1 MINQINE
8 NISQQNDS
16 TSKKILFTDNKLDFE
31 TNAFLQVST
40 IELILSSERF
50 SCLLIE

>member
-16 TSKKILFTDNKLDFE
+16 TRKKILFTDNKLDFE
-31 TNAFLQVST
+31 KQTHFYKCLQ
-40 IELILSSERF
+40 LN
-50 SCLLIE
+50 